1 MKKIE
6 VLDTTLR
13 DGVQSEGITY
23 SLEDKCAL
31 LKIFD
36 SLDFTYIEGGNP
48 SANPKDKEFFLKARF
63 MDLQNTKLVAFGA
76 TRYKSTLIGDDLS
89 VKALLL
95 ADTQYVSIVGK
106 CWQTHLIKILD
117 VTPEINLTMISDTIK
132 YLTTRGKTVL
142 FDAEHFFDGF
152 KENRDY
158 ALKALDTAFEAGAN
172 TLVLCDTNGATLPE
186 DIYNITSEVVSAFP
200 NVKIGIHCHN
210 DLGLAVACTMRAVEA
225 GASHIQ
231 GTFIGFGERC
241 GNTNLSTV
249 IPNLQ
254 LKCNYNIVPDSAL
267 REFTSVAKN
276 VAELSNIHLSK
287 SCPYVGVSAFSH
299 KAGMHADGVLK
310 YSPAFE
316 HIPPELVGNERHFL
330 LSEVAGR
337 AVFIKKIKLLFPE
350 IEIDGDSAV
359 GLLEAFKTLEMQGYQ
374 FEGADASLYIFIQ
387 KNLKKYTPFFELI
400 NFNVTSS
407 LPSLKELSAVAT
419 IQIKVDGRVAKAS
432 ASGNGPVNAL
442 DCALRKAMSEFYPY
456 IKNIHLSDY
465 KVRVINSEAATGA
478 MVRVLITS
486 TDNRESWTT
495 VGVSTDIIEASW
507 KALCDAVEYQ
517 LAKGGSKCQK

>member
-231 GTFIGFGERC
+231 GTFIGF
-241 GNTNLSTV
+241 
-249 IPNLQ
+249 
-254 LKCNYNIVPDSAL
+254 
-267 REFTSVAKN
+267 
-276 VAELSNIHLSK
+276 
-287 SCPYVGVSAFSH
+287 
-299 KAGMHADGVLK
+299 
-310 YSPAFE
+310 
-316 HIPPELVGNERHFL
+316 
-330 LSEVAGR
+330 
-337 AVFIKKIKLLFPE
+337 
-350 IEIDGDSAV
+350 
-359 GLLEAFKTLEMQGYQ
+359 
-374 FEGADASLYIFIQ
+374 
-387 KNLKKYTPFFELI
+387 
-400 NFNVTSS
+400 
-407 LPSLKELSAVAT
+407 
-419 IQIKVDGRVAKAS
+419 
-432 ASGNGPVNAL
+432 
-442 DCALRKAMSEFYPY
+442 
-456 IKNIHLSDY
+456 
-465 KVRVINSEAATGA
+465 
-478 MVRVLITS
+478 
-486 TDNRESWTT
+486 
-495 VGVSTDIIEASW
+495 
-507 KALCDAVEYQ
+507 
-517 LAKGGSKCQK
+517 